1 MSALK
6 SLGCE
11 MARNDVAVKLD
22 SRVAKE
28 AKMVAAARGVT
39 LAEYISEILR
49 PIVHRDLEQET
60 TKMLGGARGKGR
72 KRAGRELMGEEGP
85 DHGG

>member
-1 MSALK
+1 MAN

-11 MARNDVAVKLD
+11 MARVDVAVKLD
-22 SRVAKE
+22 ARVAKE

-49 PIVHRDLEQET
+49 PIVHGHLEEET
-60 TKMLGGARGKGR
+60 SKMLGAPKKGK
-72 KRAGRELMGEEGP
+72 KAE
-85 DHGG
+85 

>member
-1 MSALK
+1 MTTTKAPD
-6 SLGCE
+6 CE

-22 SRVAKE
+22 ARVAKE

-49 PIVHRDLEQET
+49 PVVHRHLEEEAK
-60 TKMLGGARGKGR
+60 KMLRTDDQAPAPKSKR
-72 KRAGRELMGEEGP
+72 K
-85 DHGG
+85 DV

>member
-1 MSALK
+1 MSTLK

-49 PIVHRDLEQET
+49 PIVHRDLGQET
-60 TKMLGGARGKGR
+60 SKMLGEARGNAR
-72 KRAGRELMGEEGP
+72 KKNAGESESN
-85 DHGG
+85 